1 MLLKDG
7 ILISVLNQIQ
17 LYTIILTQ
25 RNEKT
30 AKMLRNTLILLIYI
44 ANKLVYR
51 KVYQKYEYV
60 GKFRKCVEK
69 VLFMEL
75 GSILLSKNSLILLI
89 R

>member
-51 KVYQKYEYV
+51 
-60 GKFRKCVEK
+60 
-69 VLFMEL
+69 
-75 GSILLSKNSLILLI
+75 SLSKI
-89 R
+89 

>member
-51 KVYQKYEYV
+51 KVYQKYE
-60 GKFRKCVEK
+60 
-69 VLFMEL
+69 
-75 GSILLSKNSLILLI
+75 
-89 R
+89 